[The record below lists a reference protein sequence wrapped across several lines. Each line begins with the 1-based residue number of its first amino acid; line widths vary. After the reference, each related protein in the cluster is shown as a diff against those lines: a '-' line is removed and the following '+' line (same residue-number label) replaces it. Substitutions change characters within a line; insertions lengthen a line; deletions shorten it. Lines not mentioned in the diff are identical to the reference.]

1 MSLYLLT
8 IWCDF
13 IRIKKTNERKKLRQT
28 IKYIYIQLL
37 LLDFFSISLEQS
49 KFLTNNLID

>member
-13 IRIKKTNERKKLRQT
+13 IRIKTNESKQLRQT
-28 IKYIYIQLL
+28 IKSIYMQLL